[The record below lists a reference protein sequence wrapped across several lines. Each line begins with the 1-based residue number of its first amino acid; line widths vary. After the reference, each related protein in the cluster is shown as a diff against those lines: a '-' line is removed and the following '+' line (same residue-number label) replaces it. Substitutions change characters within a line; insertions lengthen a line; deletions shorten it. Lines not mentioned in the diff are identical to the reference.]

1 LPGNKFGLEFSISI
15 FGESHGKCIGVLID
29 GCPAGLKIS
38 ENDIQK
44 ELNKRIP
51 KDETIVSSRI
61 EEDKVEILSGVY
73 QGFSTGAPIC
83 MIVRNKD
90 VIDKDYEE
98 IKFKPRPG
106 HADYPAWVKYKGFN
120 DYRGGGIFSG
130 RITVAFIMAGAIA
143 KKLLEQLSV
152 EVLAHAIEV
161 AGIKI
166 NEEKVSIEDI
176 KRKVYMNSMRCADE
190 EAAALMKKAV
200 IKAAEEGDSVGGIIE
215 GLAINLSPGI
225 GEPIFD
231 SLDSD
236 LAKILF
242 SIPGVKGVEFGLG
255 FKSSKVKGSINN
267 DEYVLINGKIKTLT
281 NNAGGVLGGLS
292 TGMPISVK
300 VAFKPPSSIK
310 KKQKTVN
317 LKIFKED
324 WIEVKGRHDPC
335 IVPKA
340 VPVVEACIAITL
352 CDHLI
357 RAGFIPKV
365 IKNE

>member
-15 FGESHGKCIGVLID
+15 FGESHGRCVGVLID

-44 ELNKRIP
+44 ELDKRIP
-51 KDETIVSSRI
+51 KDEKITSSRI
-61 EEDKVEILSGVY
+61 EEDKVEVLSGVY

-90 VIDKDYEE
+90 VIDADYEE

-106 HADYPAWVKYKGFN
+106 HADYPAWIKYGGFN

-130 RITVAFIMAGAIA
+130 RLTVPFIMAGAIA
-143 KKLLEQLSV
+143 KKLLKQLNI
-152 EVLAHAIEV
+152 EVLAHTIEI

-166 NEEKVSIEDI
+166 KEVSIEDI
-176 KRKVYMNSMRCADE
+176 KRKVYLNPIRCADE
-190 EAAALMKKAV
+190 EAAILMRKAI
-200 IKAAEEGDSVGGIIE
+200 IKAAEEGDSVGGIVE
-215 GLAINLSPGI
+215 GLAINLPAGI

-255 FKSSKVKGSINN
+255 FKASRVKGSINN
-267 DEYVLINGKIKTLT
+267 DEYILVNGKIKTLT
-281 NNAGGVLGGLS
+281 NNAGGILGGLS

-300 VAFKPPSSIK
+300 IAFKPPSSIK
-310 KKQKTVN
+310 KRQKTVN
-317 LKIFKED
+317 LKTFKED

-357 RAGFIPKV
+357 RAGLIPKV

>member
-1 LPGNKFGLEFSISI
+1 MPGNKFGLEFSISI
-15 FGESHGKCIGVLID
+15 FGESHGRCVGVLID

-44 ELNKRIP
+44 ELDKRIP
-51 KDETIVSSRI
+51 KDEKITSSRI
-61 EEDKVEILSGVY
+61 EEDKVEVLSGVY

-90 VIDKDYEE
+90 VIDADYEE

-106 HADYPAWVKYKGFN
+106 HADYPAWIKYGGFN

-130 RITVAFIMAGAIA
+130 RLTVPFIMAGAIA
-143 KKLLEQLSV
+143 KKLLKQLNI
-152 EVLAHAIEV
+152 EVLAHTIEI

-166 NEEKVSIEDI
+166 KEVSIEDI
-176 KRKVYMNSMRCADE
+176 KRKVYLNPIRCADE
-190 EAAALMKKAV
+190 EAAILMRKAI
-200 IKAAEEGDSVGGIIE
+200 IKAAEEGDSVGGIVE
-215 GLAINLSPGI
+215 GLAINLPAGI

-255 FKSSKVKGSINN
+255 FKASRVKGSINN
-267 DEYVLINGKIKTLT
+267 DEYILVNGKIKTLT
-281 NNAGGVLGGLS
+281 NNAGGILGGLS

-300 VAFKPPSSIK
+300 IAFKPPSSIK
-310 KKQKTVN
+310 KRQKTVN
-317 LKIFKED
+317 LKTFKED

-357 RAGFIPKV
+357 RAGLIPKV

>member
-1 LPGNKFGLEFSISI
+1 
-15 FGESHGKCIGVLID
+15 
-29 GCPAGLKIS
+29 
-38 ENDIQK
+38 QK
-44 ELNKRIP
+44 ELDKRIP
-51 KDETIVSSRI
+51 RDKAVVSSRI
-61 EEDKVEILSGVY
+61 EEDKVEVLSGVY
-73 QGFSTGAPIC
+73 KGFSTGAPIC
-83 MIVRNKD
+83 MIVKNKD
-90 VIDKDYEE
+90 VFDEDYEE
-98 IKFKPRPG
+98 IRFKPRPG

-130 RITVAFIMAGAIA
+130 RLTVPFVMAGAIA
-143 KKLLEQLSV
+143 KKLLEQINV
-152 EVLAHAIEV
+152 EVLAHTIEI

-166 NEEKVSIEDI
+166 KEEKISIEDI
-176 KRKVYMNSMRCADE
+176 KKRVYMNPVRCIDN
-190 EAAALMKKAV
+190 EAAALMKKAI

-215 GLAINLSPGI
+215 GLAINLPPGI

-255 FKSSKVKGSINN
+255 FKASKVKGSINN
-267 DEYVLINGKIKTLT
+267 DEYTILNGKIKTLT
-281 NNAGGVLGGLS
+281 NNAGGILGGLS

-310 KKQKTVN
+310 KRQRTIN
-317 LKIFKED
+317 LKTFKED

>member
-1 LPGNKFGLEFSISI
+1 MPGNKFGLEFSISI
-15 FGESHGKCIGVLID
+15 FGESHGKCVGVLID

-44 ELNKRIP
+44 ELDKRIP
-51 KDETIVSSRI
+51 KDEKITSSRI
-61 EEDKVEILSGVY
+61 EEDKVEVLSGVY
-73 QGFSTGAPIC
+73 KGFSTGAPIC

-90 VIDKDYEE
+90 VIDADYEE

-106 HADYPAWVKYKGFN
+106 HADYPAWIKYGGFN

-130 RITVAFIMAGAIA
+130 RLTVPFIMAGAIA
-143 KKLLEQLSV
+143 KKLLKQLNI
-152 EVLAHAIEV
+152 EVLAHTIEI

-166 NEEKVSIEDI
+166 KEVSIEDI
-176 KRKVYMNSMRCADE
+176 KRKVYLNPIRCADE
-190 EAAALMKKAV
+190 EAAILMRKAI
-200 IKAAEEGDSVGGIIE
+200 IKAAEEGDSVGGIVE
-215 GLAINLSPGI
+215 GLAINLPAGI

-255 FKSSKVKGSINN
+255 FKASRIKGSINN
-267 DEYVLINGKIKTLT
+267 DEYVLVNGKIKTLT
-281 NNAGGVLGGLS
+281 NNAGGILGGLS

-300 VAFKPPSSIK
+300 IAFKPPSSIK
-310 KKQKTVN
+310 KRQKTVN
-317 LKIFKED
+317 LKTFKED

-357 RAGFIPKV
+357 RAGLIPKV